1 MIIMKKQGF
10 AIVELLTIFVIIAV
24 PNVLS
29 MFNNAK
35 KDTFTT
41 ETKDMVRI
49 AQQQFLSNFGK
60 WNYYAMEGSKDKN
73 SKIIDT
79 KECTVSSGPEVITDS
94 DGKVINVKKYCKIKR
109 KSTNLKSFIV
119 TFDASKAEI
128 KTIYSLD
135 ESYHYDFDSSIDGT
149 FDIIKIK

>member
-1 MIIMKKQGF
+1 MKKQGF
-10 AIVELLTIFVIIAV
+10 CYCRIINYFFVIIAV

-35 KDTFTT
+35 KDTFAT

-94 DGKVINVKKYCKIKR
+94 NGKVINVKKSIVKLKR
-109 KSTNLKSFIV
+109 KR
-119 TFDASKAEI
+119 
-128 KTIYSLD
+128 
-135 ESYHYDFDSSIDGT
+135 H
-149 FDIIKIK
+149 